1 MENVADLLQRV
12 KGKLKVTWQDE
23 STDRRITEMIEDAQ
37 VTLNHKLG
45 AEIDYSAPGME
56 RNLFLNYC
64 LYAWND
70 CVNEFDNNY
79 INEIYQIRNKY
90 KVKRYVEKKEEL

>member
-1 MENVADLLQRV
+1 MENIADLLQKV
-12 KGKLKVTWQDE
+12 KEKLKVTWQDE
-23 STDRRITEMIEDAQ
+23 STDRRIAEMIEDAQ

-79 INEIYQIRNKY
+79 RNEIYQIRNKY
-90 KVKRYVEKKEEL
+90 KVKSYVEKKEEL

>member
-1 MENVADLLQRV
+1 MKNIADLLQKV
-12 KGKLKVTWQDE
+12 KEKLKVTWQDE
-23 STDRRITEMIEDAQ
+23 STDKRITEMIEDAK

-79 INEIYQIRNKY
+79 RNEIYQIRNKY

>member
-1 MENVADLLQRV
+1 MVNDFNLFYKV
-12 KGKLKVTWQDE
+12 KEKLKVTWQDE
-23 STDRRITEMIEDAQ
+23 STDRRIKEMIEDAI

-45 AEIDYSAPGME
+45 AEIDYSVPGME

-70 CVNEFDNNY
+70 CVNEFDVNY

-90 KVKRYVEKKEEL
+90 KVKRYVEEKEGF

>member
-1 MENVADLLQRV
+1 MEKMDALLLKV
-12 KGKLKVTWQDE
+12 KEKLKVTWQDE
-23 STDRRITEMIEDAQ
+23 STDRRIAEMIEDAQ

-45 AEIDYSAPGME
+45 AEIDYSDPGME

>member
-1 MENVADLLQRV
+1 MGNRADLLPRV
-12 KGKLKVTWQDE
+12 KEKLKVTWQDE
-23 STDRRITEMIEDAQ
+23 SIDRRITEMIEDAQ

-56 RNLFLNYC
+56 RNVFLNYC

-79 INEIYQIRNKY
+79 RNEIYQIRNKY

>member
-1 MENVADLLQRV
+1 MQNKFNLLDRV
-12 KGKLKVTWQDE
+12 KEKLKVTWQDE
-23 STDRRITEMIEDAQ
+23 VTDRRITEMIEDAKI
-37 VTLNHKLG
+37 TLNHKLG

-79 INEIYQIRNKY
+79 INEIYQIRNRY
-90 KVKRYVEKKEEL
+90 KVKKYVESKEKV

>member
-1 MENVADLLQRV
+1 MSKFDLLDKV
-12 KGKLKVTWQDE
+12 KEKLKITWQDE
-23 STDRRITEMIEDAQ
+23 SIDKRIEEMVEDAEI
-37 VTLNHKLG
+37 TLNHKLG

-79 INEIYQIRNKY
+79 MNEIYQIRNKY
-90 KVKRYVEKKEEL
+90 KVKRYAEKKAEV